1 MRLRSFAISN
11 HARVQDADIEVREHL
26 VLVGPND
33 VGKSSVL
40 RCLDLVLRATTAQLY
55 GRITTADLRNPDE
68 PLVVSVMFA
77 DLDDDDRA
85 WFPDETSIDPTTQ
98 AASLEVRREARIE
111 DGETL
116 DIRRFMPG
124 GGDRRQVSRDQLAR
138 LGWRLVGAVSS
149 VRDLRDDRNA
159 TLDDILRSID
169 LGAERAELDG
179 ITQQFRDKLQGSPKL
194 GDLRGLLAGQL
205 SRALPDTVEQ
215 DDLSFVPGAAA
226 TDDVFSDVRLQV
238 RRHGTV
244 RNLSEQSDG
253 TRAMFAVALYDLV
266 TESANIVAIDEP
278 ELHLHPGSQRSV
290 ASLLRAGSNQK
301 ILATHS
307 SDIVG
312 AFPPETVVTVKSG
325 GVLVQPQNNFLTGE
339 GKNLIHWWI
348 RDRLEPL
355 TASHIVTVEGASDRV
370 ILEKAAELTGRD
382 LDRLGVSIIEG
393 DGSNNVKPIVKL
405 FGPTGFDVPLSI
417 LIDLDAVTST
427 AAGLGVAD
435 ADLVSHSVWISD
447 KDLEAEYVAALGSA
461 GVWDALQRSA
471 LFSPNELRNCPVTGP
486 AAVPADAD
494 LAEFCGHRRRK
505 VKAAVAVAAALTE
518 HTARQIKSVEG
529 LLADLEANL

>member
-1 MRLRSFAISN
+1 MRLRSFAIRN
-11 HARVQDADIEVREHL
+11 HARLQDAGIEVREHL

-40 RCLDLVLRATTAQLY
+40 RCLDLLLGATTAQLY
-55 GRITTADLRNPDE
+55 GRLTTADLRNPDE
-68 PLVVSVMFA
+68 PLVVSAMFA

-85 WFPDETSIDPTTQ
+85 WFPDEISIDPATG
-98 AASLEVRREARIE
+98 AASLEVRLEVRLEDSEA
-111 DGETL
+111 L
-116 DIRRFMPG
+116 DLLRFLPG
-124 GGDRRQVSRDQLAR
+124 GGGRRQVSRDQLAR

-169 LGAERAELDG
+169 LGAERAELTT
-179 ITQQFRDKLQGSPKL
+179 ITEQFQDKLTGSSKL
-194 GDLRGLLAGQL
+194 GGLRGMLATQL
-205 SRALPDTVEQ
+205 SRALPETVEQ
-215 DDLSFVPGAAA
+215 DDLSFVPGATA

-238 RRHGTV
+238 WRHGTI

-266 TESANIVAIDEP
+266 SGSANIVAIDEP
-278 ELHLHPGSQRSV
+278 ELHLHPSSQHSI

-312 AFPPETVVTVKSG
+312 TFPPESVVTVKAG
-325 GVLVQPQNNFLTGE
+325 GVLVQPQPDFLTGE
-339 GKNLIHWWI
+339 DKILIHWWI

-355 TASHIVTVEGASDRV
+355 TARRIVAVEGASDRV
-370 ILEKAAELTGRD
+370 ILEKAAEVTGRD

-393 DGSNNVKPIVKL
+393 DGSNNVKPIAKL
-405 FGPTGFDVPLSI
+405 FGPAGFDVPLSI
-417 LIDLDAVTST
+417 LIDLDAVAST
-427 AAGLGVAD
+427 AAGLGVAPD
-435 ADLVSHSVWISD
+435 DLSSHSVWISD
-447 KDLEAEYVAALGSA
+447 KDLEAEYVSALGA
-461 GVWDALQRSA
+461 ADVWDALRRST
-471 LFSPNELRNCPVTGP
+471 LFPPNELKNCPVTGP
-486 AAVPADAD
+486 GAVPADAD
-494 LAEFCGHRRRK
+494 LAEFCGHKRRK
-505 VKAAVAVAAALTE
+505 VRAALAVAAALTE